1 MEKNSRNPEQP
12 WKIDDLRAAVKQ
24 EMARQGVT
32 SQQLADMTQNSKGT
46 IDNFLN
52 TNTDSGFVRVYAIC
66 CALGIRLDPASYLPK
81 GGQDSTFQSNYIT
94 DMKKVHQREMDIL
107 HSSNVRDMETLR
119 ANHAH
124 AVEALQEAHQ
134 MENAIR
140 DRHLA
145 ELAHDIKLWR
155 ILALTL
161 IGLLCVWFLW
171 DVTGGGRGLIRYG
184 QSSFHP
190 VSRLFHLGKGG
201 VFHA

>member
-1 MEKNSRNPEQP
+1 METSIRNPEQP

-24 EMARQGVT
+24 EMARQGIT

-81 GGQDSTFQSNYIT
+81 GDQDFPFQSDYIM
-94 DMKKVHQREMDIL
+94 DMKEAHQRELDAL
-107 HSSNVRDMETLR
+107 HMAS
-119 ANHAH
+119 AH
-124 AVEALQEAHQ
+124 AVEALQESHQ
-134 MENAIR
+134 MENAAR
-140 DRHLA
+140 DRHL
-145 ELAHDIKLWR
+145 ESVNRDKMIWR
-155 ILALTL
+155 VVALSL
-161 IGLLCVWFLW
+161 IGLLCVWFIW
-171 DVTGGGRGLIRYG
+171 DVTGGNRGLIRYG
-184 QSSFHP
+184 QSSFLP

>member
-1 MEKNSRNPEQP
+1 MEKSTRNPEQP

-81 GGQDSTFQSNYIT
+81 GWQDSPFQSDYIT
-94 DMKKVHQREMDIL
+94 DMKEVHQREMDSL
-107 HSSNVRDMETLR
+107 HTSNARDMETMR
-119 ANHAH
+119 DNHAH
-124 AVEALQEAHQ
+124 AVKALQEAHQ
-134 MENAIR
+134 MENIAR

-145 ELAHDIKLWR
+145 AVTRDKMIWR
-155 ILALTL
+155 IVALSL
-161 IGLLCVWFLW
+161 IGLLCVWFVW
-171 DVTGGGRGLIRYG
+171 DVTSGNRGLIRYG
-184 QSSFHP
+184 QAALYP
-190 VSRLFHLGKGG
+190 ISRIFHLG
-201 VFHA
+201 

>member
-66 CALGIRLDPASYLPK
+66 CALGIRLDPASYLPNSD
-81 GGQDSTFQSNYIT
+81 QDFPFQSDYIM
-94 DMKKVHQREMDIL
+94 DMKEAHQRELDAL
-107 HSSNVRDMETLR
+107 HMAS
-119 ANHAH
+119 AH

-134 MENAIR
+134 MENAAR
-140 DRHLA
+140 DRHLESA
-145 ELAHDIKLWR
+145 NRDKTIWR
-155 ILALTL
+155 VVALSL
-161 IGLLCVWFLW
+161 IGLLCVWFIW
-171 DVTGGGRGLIRYG
+171 DVTGGNRGLIRYG

>member
-1 MEKNSRNPEQP
+1 METSIRNPEQP

-24 EMARQGVT
+24 EMARQGIT

-81 GGQDSTFQSNYIT
+81 GGQDSPFQSDYIT
-94 DMKKVHQREMDIL
+94 DMKEVHQREMDSL
-107 HSSNVRDMETLR
+107 HSSNARDMETMR

-124 AVEALQEAHQ
+124 AVEVLQEAHQ
-134 MENAIR
+134 MENAVR

-155 ILALTL
+155 ILALAL
-161 IGLLCVWFLW
+161 IGLLCVWFIW
-171 DVTGGGRGLIRYG
+171 DVTGGNRGLIRYDKAA
-184 QSSFHP
+184 FYP
-190 VSRLFHLGKGG
+190 ISRIFHLG
-201 VFHA
+201 

>member
-81 GGQDSTFQSNYIT
+81 GDQDFPFQSDYIM
-94 DMKKVHQREMDIL
+94 DMKEAHQRELDAL
-107 HSSNVRDMETLR
+107 HMAS
-119 ANHAH
+119 AH
-124 AVEALQEAHQ
+124 AVEALQESRQ
-134 MENAIR
+134 MENAAR
-140 DRHLA
+140 DRHL
-145 ELAHDIKLWR
+145 ESVNRDKMIWR
-155 ILALTL
+155 VVALSL
-161 IGLLCVWFLW
+161 IGLLCVWFIW
-171 DVTGGGRGLIRYG
+171 DVTGGNRGLIRYG

>member
-66 CALGIRLDPASYLPK
+66 CALGIRLDPASYLPN
-81 GGQDSTFQSNYIT
+81 GGQDFPFQSDYIM
-94 DMKKVHQREMDIL
+94 DMKEAHQRELDAL
-107 HSSNVRDMETLR
+107 HMAS
-119 ANHAH
+119 AH

-134 MENAIR
+134 MENAAR
-140 DRHLA
+140 DRHL
-145 ELAHDIKLWR
+145 ESVNRDKMIWR
-155 ILALTL
+155 VVALSL
-161 IGLLCVWFLW
+161 IGLLCVWFIW
-171 DVTGGGRGLIRYG
+171 DVTGGNRGLIRYG

-201 VFHA
+201 AFHA

>member
-81 GGQDSTFQSNYIT
+81 GDQDFPFQSDYIM
-94 DMKKVHQREMDIL
+94 DMKEAHQRELDAL
-107 HSSNVRDMETLR
+107 HMAS
-119 ANHAH
+119 AH
-124 AVEALQEAHQ
+124 TVEALQEAHQ
-134 MENAIR
+134 MENAAR
-140 DRHLA
+140 DRHL
-145 ELAHDIKLWR
+145 ESVNRDKTIWR
-155 ILALTL
+155 VVALSL
-161 IGLLCVWFLW
+161 IGLLCVWFAW
-171 DVTGGGRGLIRYG
+171 DVTGGNRGLIRYG

>member
-81 GGQDSTFQSNYIT
+81 GDQDFPFQSDYIM
-94 DMKKVHQREMDIL
+94 DMKEAHQRELDAL
-107 HSSNVRDMETLR
+107 HMAS
-119 ANHAH
+119 AH
-124 AVEALQEAHQ
+124 TVEALQEAHQ
-134 MENAIR
+134 MENAAR
-140 DRHLA
+140 DRHL
-145 ELAHDIKLWR
+145 ESVNRDKTIWR
-155 ILALTL
+155 VVALSL
-161 IGLLCVWFLW
+161 IGLLCVWFAW
-171 DVTGGGRGLIRYG
+171 DVTGGNRGLIRYG

-201 VFHA
+201 AFHA

>member
-24 EMARQGVT
+24 EMAMQGVT

-81 GGQDSTFQSNYIT
+81 GDQDFPFQSDYIM
-94 DMKKVHQREMDIL
+94 DMKEAHQRELDAL
-107 HSSNVRDMETLR
+107 HMASS
-119 ANHAH
+119 H
-124 AVEALQEAHQ
+124 AVESLQESHQ
-134 MENAIR
+134 MENAAR
-140 DRHLA
+140 DRHL
-145 ELAHDIKLWR
+145 ESVNRDKMIWR
-155 ILALTL
+155 VVALSL
-161 IGLLCVWFLW
+161 IGLLCVWFIW
-171 DVTGGGRGLIRYG
+171 DVTGGNRGLIRYG
-184 QSSFHP
+184 QSSFLP

>member
-66 CALGIRLDPASYLPK
+66 CALGIRLDPASYLPN
-81 GGQDSTFQSNYIT
+81 GDQDFPFQSDYIM
-94 DMKKVHQREMDIL
+94 DMKEAHQRELDAL
-107 HSSNVRDMETLR
+107 HMAS
-119 ANHAH
+119 AH
-124 AVEALQEAHQ
+124 TVEALQEAHQ
-134 MENAIR
+134 MENAAR
-140 DRHLA
+140 DRHL
-145 ELAHDIKLWR
+145 ESVNRDKMIWR
-155 ILALTL
+155 VVALSL
-161 IGLLCVWFLW
+161 IGLLCVWFIW
-171 DVTGGGRGLIRYG
+171 DVTGGNRGLIRYG
-184 QSSFHP
+184 QSSFYP

-201 VFHA
+201 AFHA

>member
-81 GGQDSTFQSNYIT
+81 GDQDFPFQSDYIM
-94 DMKKVHQREMDIL
+94 DMKEAHQRELDAL
-107 HSSNVRDMETLR
+107 HMASS
-119 ANHAH
+119 H

-134 MENAIR
+134 MENAAR
-140 DRHLA
+140 DRHL
-145 ELAHDIKLWR
+145 ESVNRDKTIWR
-155 ILALTL
+155 VVALSL
-161 IGLLCVWFLW
+161 IGLLCVWFAW
-171 DVTGGGRGLIRYG
+171 DVTGGNRGLIRYG

>member
-1 MEKNSRNPEQP
+1 MEKSIRNPEQP

-52 TNTDSGFVRVYAIC
+52 TNTDSGFVRVYSIC

-81 GGQDSTFQSNYIT
+81 GDQDFPFQSDYIM
-94 DMKKVHQREMDIL
+94 DMKEAHQRELDAL
-107 HSSNVRDMETLR
+107 HMAS
-119 ANHAH
+119 AH
-124 AVEALQEAHQ
+124 AVEALQESHQ
-134 MENAIR
+134 MENAAR
-140 DRHLA
+140 DRHL
-145 ELAHDIKLWR
+145 ESVNRDKMIWR
-155 ILALTL
+155 VVALSL
-161 IGLLCVWFLW
+161 IGLLCVWFIW
-171 DVTGGGRGLIRYG
+171 DVTGGNRGLIRYG

-201 VFHA
+201 AFHA

>member
-81 GGQDSTFQSNYIT
+81 GDQDFPFQSDYIM
-94 DMKKVHQREMDIL
+94 DMKEAHQRELDAL
-107 HSSNVRDMETLR
+107 HMAS
-119 ANHAH
+119 AH
-124 AVEALQEAHQ
+124 TVEALQEAHQ
-134 MENAIR
+134 MENAAR
-140 DRHLA
+140 DRHL
-145 ELAHDIKLWR
+145 ESVNRDKMIWR
-155 ILALTL
+155 VVALSL
-161 IGLLCVWFLW
+161 IGLLCVWFIW
-171 DVTGGGRGLIRYG
+171 DVTGGNRGLIRYG
-184 QSSFHP
+184 QSSFYS

-201 VFHA
+201 AFHA

>member
-81 GGQDSTFQSNYIT
+81 GDQDFPFQSDYIM
-94 DMKKVHQREMDIL
+94 DMKEAHQRELDSL
-107 HSSNVRDMETLR
+107 HMAS
-119 ANHAH
+119 AH
-124 AVEALQEAHQ
+124 AVEALQESHQ
-134 MENAIR
+134 MENAAR
-140 DRHLA
+140 DRHL
-145 ELAHDIKLWR
+145 ESVNRDKMIWR
-155 ILALTL
+155 VVALSL
-161 IGLLCVWFLW
+161 IGLLCVWFIW
-171 DVTGGGRGLIRYG
+171 DVTGGNRGLIRYG

-201 VFHA
+201 AFHA

>member
-1 MEKNSRNPEQP
+1 METSIRNPEQP

-24 EMARQGVT
+24 EMARQGIT

-81 GGQDSTFQSNYIT
+81 GDQDFPFQSDYIM
-94 DMKKVHQREMDIL
+94 DMKEAHQRELDAL
-107 HSSNVRDMETLR
+107 HMAS
-119 ANHAH
+119 AH
-124 AVEALQEAHQ
+124 AVEALQESHQ
-134 MENAIR
+134 MENAAR
-140 DRHLA
+140 DRHL
-145 ELAHDIKLWR
+145 ESVNRDKMIWR
-155 ILALTL
+155 VVALSL
-161 IGLLCVWFLW
+161 IGLLCVWFIW
-171 DVTGGGRGLIRYG
+171 DVTGGNRGLIRYG

-201 VFHA
+201 AFHA

>member
-32 SQQLADMTQNSKGT
+32 SQHLADMTQNSKGT

-81 GGQDSTFQSNYIT
+81 GDQDFPFQSDYIM
-94 DMKKVHQREMDIL
+94 DMKEAHQRELDAL
-107 HSSNVRDMETLR
+107 HMAS
-119 ANHAH
+119 AH
-124 AVEALQEAHQ
+124 TVEALQEAHQ
-134 MENAIR
+134 MENAAR
-140 DRHLA
+140 DRHL
-145 ELAHDIKLWR
+145 ESVNRDKTIWR
-155 ILALTL
+155 VVALSL
-161 IGLLCVWFLW
+161 IGLLCVWFAW
-171 DVTGGGRGLIRYG
+171 DVTGGNRGLIRYG

-201 VFHA
+201 AFHA

>member
-32 SQQLADMTQNSKGT
+32 SQHLADMTQNSKGT

-81 GGQDSTFQSNYIT
+81 GDQDFPFQSDYIM
-94 DMKKVHQREMDIL
+94 DMKEAHQRELDAL
-107 HSSNVRDMETLR
+107 HMAS
-119 ANHAH
+119 AH
-124 AVEALQEAHQ
+124 TVEALQEAHQ
-134 MENAIR
+134 MENAAR
-140 DRHLA
+140 DRHL
-145 ELAHDIKLWR
+145 ESVNRDKTIWR
-155 ILALTL
+155 VVALSL
-161 IGLLCVWFLW
+161 IGLLCVWFAW
-171 DVTGGGRGLIRYG
+171 DVSGGNRGLIRYG

-201 VFHA
+201 AFHA

>member
-1 MEKNSRNPEQP
+1 M
-12 WKIDDLRAAVKQ
+12 
-24 EMARQGVT
+24 QGVT

-81 GGQDSTFQSNYIT
+81 GDQDFPFQSDYIM
-94 DMKKVHQREMDIL
+94 DMKEAHQRELDAL
-107 HSSNVRDMETLR
+107 HMAS
-119 ANHAH
+119 AH

-134 MENAIR
+134 MENAAR
-140 DRHLA
+140 DRHL
-145 ELAHDIKLWR
+145 ESVNRDKMIWR
-155 ILALTL
+155 VVALSL
-161 IGLLCVWFLW
+161 IGLLCVWFIW
-171 DVTGGGRGLIRYG
+171 DVTGGNRGLIRYG
-184 QSSFHP
+184 QSSFLP

>member
-81 GGQDSTFQSNYIT
+81 GDQDFPFQSDYIM
-94 DMKKVHQREMDIL
+94 DMKEAHQRELDAL
-107 HSSNVRDMETLR
+107 HMASS
-119 ANHAH
+119 H
-124 AVEALQEAHQ
+124 AVESLQESHQ
-134 MENAIR
+134 MENAAR
-140 DRHLA
+140 DRHL
-145 ELAHDIKLWR
+145 ESVNRDKMIWR
-155 ILALTL
+155 VVALSL
-161 IGLLCVWFLW
+161 IGLLCVWFIW
-171 DVTGGGRGLIRYG
+171 DVTGGNRGLIRYG
-184 QSSFHP
+184 QSSFLP